1 MKKILFLSFL
11 FINTLHQGL
20 SQWSLEKCIYN
31 AIERNLNVKNIDITL
46 QGTEIDINRARQ
58 ARYPSLN
65 GSVGLNLNLG
75 RSIDPTSNSFVS
87 QNFLSNTV
95 GLTSGVT
102 LYNGNRINNT
112 IKQAILN
119 YKSAT
124 LTKEQVERD
133 IALNVASIY
142 LNVLFTREN
151 VEIAR
156 NNYLG
161 TKAQLEQIKKLVE
174 SGARAQN
181 ELYTLEAQLAAN
193 EQNEVSAQ
201 NAYNIAV
208 IQLKQA
214 ILLGPDEDFELAEI
228 PDNIEISTDPDII
241 TLSELYTSARS
252 NQKSIR
258 AAEINVEAANVG
270 IDIAKSAL
278 LPSIGLFGQMG
289 TNYSNQGKSLAGF
302 NQGYSTETVL
312 INDMEV
318 EIGLPFAEPILTN
331 TPYTDQFNENLSYGF
346 GLNVNIPIY
355 NNFST
360 RGSIERAKLNM
371 KSSQISL
378 EQEEQNLYL
387 AVQQA
392 HADAKAAK
400 IALNSTK
407 KSLDAQELNYNNA
420 KKRFNVNAISSF
432 ELTNIKSLYDNAR
445 VNYLLAKYDYIF
457 RTKVLDFYMG
467 KPIILK

>member
-1 MKKILFLSFL
+1 
-11 FINTLHQGL
+11 L

>member
-11 FINTLHQGL
+11 FINTFHQGL
-20 SQWSLEKCIYN
+20 SQWSLEKCIYT

>member
-1 MKKILFLSFL
+1 
-11 FINTLHQGL
+11 
-20 SQWSLEKCIYN
+20 
-31 AIERNLNVKNIDITL
+31 
-46 QGTEIDINRARQ
+46 
-58 ARYPSLN
+58 
-65 GSVGLNLNLG
+65 
-75 RSIDPTSNSFVS
+75 
-87 QNFLSNTV
+87 
-95 GLTSGVT
+95 
-102 LYNGNRINNT
+102 
-112 IKQAILN
+112 
-119 YKSAT
+119 
-124 LTKEQVERD
+124 
-133 IALNVASIY
+133 
-142 LNVLFTREN
+142 
-151 VEIAR
+151 
-156 NNYLG
+156 
-161 TKAQLEQIKKLVE
+161 
-174 SGARAQN
+174 
-181 ELYTLEAQLAAN
+181 
-193 EQNEVSAQ
+193 
-201 NAYNIAV
+201 
-208 IQLKQA
+208 
-214 ILLGPDEDFELAEI
+214 
-228 PDNIEISTDPDII
+228 
-241 TLSELYTSARS
+241 
-252 NQKSIR
+252 
-258 AAEINVEAANVG
+258 
-270 IDIAKSAL
+270 
-278 LPSIGLFGQMG
+278 
-289 TNYSNQGKSLAGF
+289 
-302 NQGYSTETVL
+302 
-312 INDMEV
+312 MEV

>member
-1 MKKILFLSFL
+1 M
-11 FINTLHQGL
+11 HQGL